1 MLHLIKSFTDSV
13 FSMLCDDPV
22 RPHIPHGDRVG
33 DNKDIFVLRDAD
45 GKAKAI
51 TCVSYQSEVPT
62 NETEL
67 FVVNGE
73 PEVAIFYT
81 IWSYAPGSGRS
92 LIFDAE
98 SHIKEHKPNIKRY
111 VTLSP
116 KTDTAKRFHIRN
128 GAGVFRENADT
139 INYEYHR
146 VIL

>member
-1 MLHLIKSFTDSV
+1 
-13 FSMLCDDPV
+13 MLCDDPV

-81 IWSYAPGSGRS
+81 IWSYKKGFGRS
-92 LIFDAE
+92 LILDGISALQEKYPNLKRFFLKPTNMMMASE
-98 SHIKEHKPNIKRY
+98 FLNAPKVWRNHKP
-111 VTLSP
+111 VTKGPLF
-116 KTDTAKRFHIRN
+116 A
-128 GAGVFRENADT
+128 
-139 INYEYHR
+139 
-146 VIL
+146 